1 MAIARNTTAETI
13 KPLNG
18 AIIRRYTAGAA
29 VAAGEIVAMQS
40 DGYVDPANTTSG
52 FMQPVGIALQAATA
66 AGQVIDVVTFGPV
79 VCITGGTPGAV
90 VYASDTAGEPA
101 ESAGTNLAI
110 VGWVEAATVVF
121 VNPVPVEVSV
131 DGHTHA

>member
-18 AIIRRYTAGAA
+18 AIIRRFTAGAA

-52 FMQPVGIALQAATA
+52 FMQLVGIALQATTA
-66 AGQVIDVVTFGPV
+66 AGQAIDVVVFGPV
-79 VCITGGTPGAV
+79 VAITGGTPGAV
-90 VYASDTAGEPA
+90 MYASDTAGEPS
-101 ESAGTNLAI
+101 ESAGTNTAI
-110 VGWVEAATVVF
+110 CGWVESATVAF
-121 VNPVPVEVSV
+121 VNPIAVEVSV
-131 DGHTHA
+131 DGHTHG